1 MDLDRMEQSAAE
13 SCYNGSVR
21 LLGQLRR
28 GQRQPMR
35 LHAQRP
41 QEHEREPEQWLLKR
55 RRRNAAKS
63 SATEAEAEA
72 AT

>member
-21 LLGQLRR
+21 LLGQ
-28 GQRQPMR
+28 RQPMR

-41 QEHEREPEQWLLKR
+41 QEQEREPEQWLLKR